1 MTDKELRRL
10 RRSELLEL
18 LVDQAQE
25 MEKLRAQLEEAQKAL
40 ESRELMISQAGTLA
54 EAALRINQVFEAA
67 DQAARDYLD
76 NVKALAR
83 RQEAPSSQ
91 EEQA

>member
-54 EAALRINQVFEAA
+54 EAALRLNQVFEAA

-76 NVKALAR
+76 NVKALTR